1 MGFALCWRNRE
12 PPASLARAVCS
23 AQPGG
28 DRSGI
33 RKRHLGHLCV
43 AGIEVVDVAHAIQLA
58 VAPVFLLSGVGVV
71 LGVLIARLARIV
83 DRARAAEDR
92 VRYDAAQDTPEARAQ
107 LRVLARRARLIN
119 IAITLI
125 TITALLVA
133 LVIALLFASTFAPM
147 NLATPVAVLFV
158 LSMISLVVALVA
170 FLLEVRI
177 AIAVLRIGSW

>member
-1 MGFALCWRNRE
+1 M
-12 PPASLARAVCS
+12 
-23 AQPGG
+23 
-28 DRSGI
+28 
-33 RKRHLGHLCV
+33 

-92 VRYDAAQDTPEARAQ
+92 VRHDAAQDTPEARAQ

>member
-1 MGFALCWRNRE
+1 MY
-12 PPASLARAVCS
+12 
-23 AQPGG
+23 
-28 DRSGI
+28 
-33 RKRHLGHLCV
+33 V

-71 LGVLIARLARIV
+71 LGVLTARLARIV

-92 VRYDAAQDTPEARAQ
+92 VRNDTARDTRETRSQ

-158 LSMISLVVALVA
+158 LSMISLVVALIA

-177 AIAVLRIGSW
+177 AIAVLRIGS

>member
-1 MGFALCWRNRE
+1 M
-12 PPASLARAVCS
+12 
-23 AQPGG
+23 
-28 DRSGI
+28 
-33 RKRHLGHLCV
+33 

-92 VRYDAAQDTPEARAQ
+92 VRYDAAQDTPEA
-107 LRVLARRARLIN
+107 RARLIN